1 MKQPLGF
8 ADSALPSHVCWLHK
22 SLYGLRQA
30 PQTWHTCLS
39 DFLFSL
45 GFNSFKVDT
54 SLFVLSVGVDIFY
67 LLVCVDDILLTGN
80 DFTKLYHLIQLLS
93 LEFKLHDLDV
103 VYYFLG
109 FEVQFTSMGLMLRQ
123 HKYIL
128 DILTRADMTS
138 CKLVDTLISTSKVIV
153 LSDFL
158 LSDPT

>member
-1 MKQPLGF
+1 
-8 ADSALPSHVCWLHK
+8 VI
-22 SLYGLRQA
+22 
-30 PQTWHTCLS
+30 
-39 DFLFSL
+39 FLFSL

-80 DFTKLYHLIQLLS
+80 DFTMLYHLIQLLS

-138 CKLVDTLISTSKVIV
+138 CKLVDTLISTSKVTV